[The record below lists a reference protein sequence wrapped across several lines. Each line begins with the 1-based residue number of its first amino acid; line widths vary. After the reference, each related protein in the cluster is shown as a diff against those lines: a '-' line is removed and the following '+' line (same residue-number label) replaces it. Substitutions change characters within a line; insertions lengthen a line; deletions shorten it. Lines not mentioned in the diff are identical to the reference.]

1 MPRNF
6 RIIQRNVRAFAAQ
19 HDTRLA
25 ECVALAFRWA
35 RQNAEHNLRFFR
47 QPNSRVGRSQIHIGT
62 RGLCPRKRGK
72 RRHHHGGI
80 HMPLDLH
87 DGGLSAFRALELH
100 FRMTA
105 ELPILQQVFRAAM
118 NASCLHPSNLASS
131 GELWGAPGIFRAG
144 WLICPPRARLAFQAG
159 RRWRSC
165 VTITSSSSFRRAC
178 VPEHISRKELKQ
190 DKIKETIEHGA
201 EAVISHGQ
209 FTLIVVIVVLLVAVG
224 YGGWR
229 FYIDR
234 QTVEAS
240 IAFDSAMKAYQGR
253 VGVAPDPALPN
264 EPVYANEAARAQDA
278 SVKFASVADKYPK
291 TNPGKLAR
299 YYYALTLEDLERHNQ
314 ALEELK
320 RLSSGSDKEL
330 AGMAQYQMAVIY
342 SRTGKPDDAVKIF
355 RALADKPTALVPR
368 PLVLL
373 ELAGVLRTTKPQE
386 AASVYEQIKK
396 EFPDTAIAE
405 AADRGLDVL
414 SPKS

>member
-1 MPRNF
+1 
-6 RIIQRNVRAFAAQ
+6 
-19 HDTRLA
+19 
-25 ECVALAFRWA
+25 
-35 RQNAEHNLRFFR
+35 
-47 QPNSRVGRSQIHIGT
+47 
-62 RGLCPRKRGK
+62 
-72 RRHHHGGI
+72 
-80 HMPLDLH
+80 
-87 DGGLSAFRALELH
+87 
-100 FRMTA
+100 
-105 ELPILQQVFRAAM
+105 
-118 NASCLHPSNLASS
+118 
-131 GELWGAPGIFRAG
+131 
-144 WLICPPRARLAFQAG
+144 
-159 RRWRSC
+159 
-165 VTITSSSSFRRAC
+165 

-209 FTLIVVIVVLLVAVG
+209 FTLIAVVVVLLVALG

-320 RLSSGSDKEL
+320 RLSGGSDKEL

-368 PLVLL
+368 PMVLL